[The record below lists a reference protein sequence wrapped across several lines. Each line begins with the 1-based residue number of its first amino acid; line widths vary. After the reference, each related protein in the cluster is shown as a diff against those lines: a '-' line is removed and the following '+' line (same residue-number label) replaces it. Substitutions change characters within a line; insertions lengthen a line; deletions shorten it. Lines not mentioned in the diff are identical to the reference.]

1 MTYLVDVNVL
11 SEPTKSAPNAKVVDW
26 LVAHEEDFVIDPIIL
41 GELCMGI
48 LALPSGRKRTRL
60 ERWFADVVEAT
71 DCVPWDAAVSRR
83 WATLVVALQRK
94 GETLPVLDGMIA
106 ATALTH
112 GLIVATRN
120 VRNFKKAGAKVV
132 DPFA

>member
-11 SEPTKSAPNAKVVDW
+11 SEPTKPAPNAKVVDW

-48 LALPSGRKRTRL
+48 LALPSGRKRTQL

-71 DCVPWDAAVSRR
+71 DCVPWDAVVSRR

-120 VRNFKKAGAKVV
+120 VRDFKKAGAKVV

>member
-48 LALPSGRKRTRL
+48 LALPAGRKRTQL
-60 ERWFADVVEAT
+60 EQWFTDVVEAT
-71 DCVPWDAAVSRR
+71 DCIPWDAAVSRR

-112 GLIVATRN
+112 GLTVATRN
-120 VRNFKKAGAKVV
+120 VRDFKKAGAKVV
-132 DPFA
+132 DPFV